1 MVECFAGGEG
11 ASFTR
16 LLILRVNSQMTTTLV
31 PNMEQEK
38 TEYLILMLE
47 NNYPQDWVPLTK
59 KLSDIYKVH
68 GESGYMIPAVLETA
82 RFVDRWFWESLKNQ
96 DRFNMIGLAADKPQI
111 IAAAAASIAYGWKQ
125 EFQIGNFVD

>member
-1 MVECFAGGEG
+1 MPFV
-11 ASFTR
+11 R

-38 TEYLILMLE
+38 TKYLILILE

-68 GESGYMIPAVLETA
+68 GESGYTILAVLETA
-82 RFVDRWFWESLKNQ
+82 RFVDRWFWESFKNQ
-96 DRFNMIGLAADKPQI
+96 DRFNTIGLAADKPQI

>member
-1 MVECFAGGEG
+1 MPFA
-11 ASFTR
+11 R

-38 TEYLILMLE
+38 TKYLILILE

-59 KLSDIYKVH
+59 KLSDIYKEH

-82 RFVDRWFWESLKNQ
+82 RFVDRWFWESFKNQ
-96 DRFNMIGLAADKPQI
+96 DRMIGLAADRPQI
-111 IAAAAASIAYGWKQ
+111 IAAAAASIAHDWKQ
-125 EFQIGNFVD
+125 EFQIGNFVV

>member
-1 MVECFAGGEG
+1 MVDCFAGGRG
-11 ASFTR
+11 VPFSR
-16 LLILRVNSQMTTTLV
+16 LLFLRLNSHMSTTLV
-31 PNMEQEK
+31 PNMEQDK
-38 TEYLILMLE
+38 TEYLILILE

-59 KLSDIYKVH
+59 RLSDIYKEH

-82 RFVDRWFWESLKNQ
+82 RFADKWFWQSYKDQ

-111 IAAAAASIAYGWKQ
+111 IAAAAASIAFDWKQ